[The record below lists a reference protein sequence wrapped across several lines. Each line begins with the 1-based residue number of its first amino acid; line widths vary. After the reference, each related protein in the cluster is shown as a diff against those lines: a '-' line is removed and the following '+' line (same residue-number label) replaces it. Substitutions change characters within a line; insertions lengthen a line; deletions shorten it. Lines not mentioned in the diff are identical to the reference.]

1 MDTKKVLQQL
11 IKIADNQQKIINK
24 LAQRETDVTI
34 NDKPGQPKPTAND
47 LPQHLDPNK
56 TQRDPAGALLGALPP
71 AVKPMVAKLEARDND
86 MLLSFQQGKATQPNY
101 DAVLKTMQTL
111 TNQGVLQH
119 AYNLKVV

>member
-11 IKIADNQQKIINK
+11 IKIADKQQKIINK
-24 LAQRETDVTI
+24 LAQQNTDVTI
-34 NDKPGQPKPTAND
+34 GDQQQRPVSDPGQA
-47 LPQHLDPNK
+47 QHLDPNK
-56 TQRDPAGALLGALPP
+56 TQHDPAKALLGALPP
-71 AVKPMVAKLEARDND
+71 AVKPLVTNLQARDSD
-86 MLLSFQQGKATQPNY
+86 MLVSFQPGKATQPNY